1 MSTQKNKTHNPLLD
15 DAANAVFS
23 ADRSELRYCLDS
35 ISDKTK
41 EMSEAWLL
49 SAWASE
55 TCLDAEESLNKA
67 LELDPGNGTAL
78 AGLDWV
84 NRIQA
89 FANQHLESKERSE
102 TEQQLE
108 MERLEEEARKAE
120 QESREAEEE
129 DRLAAELQLAEEKR
143 IEAEWLAEEARLLAE
158 EEARQAEEEA
168 RQAEEDRLQA
178 EEAEE
183 VQLAAENDEPD
194 SDSTS
199 DSFRSDSDEEDS
211 LVQMRAQAIRQ
222 EALAATGN
230 TAGITLEI
238 DRQIALAQSRFL
250 AEEEAGIFGFDDQ
263 QDSGDSVGAE
273 EPVLATP
280 SEETVEDSL
289 ELESEIQET
298 TESLALEVHEA
309 AAAETTDS
317 DDGAETQ
324 SENRKPLVLS
334 VDDSATIRKIIALTL
349 GKEGIEVISAKD
361 GLEAIT
367 LLTEQRPDLILSDI
381 SMPNMGGYKLCS
393 NIKKKERTKDIPVV
407 MLSGKDGMFDKIRGR
422 LNGCDDFLTKP
433 FETTALLEMVQ
444 KYIKVG
450 ATD

>member
-1 MSTQKNKTHNPLLD
+1 MSTQKNKIHNPLLD
-15 DAANAVFS
+15 DAANAVIS
-23 ADRSELRYCLDS
+23 GDRSELRYCLDS

-41 EMSEAWLL
+41 EVSEAWLL
-49 SAWASE
+49 SAWASD
-55 TCLDAEESLNKA
+55 TCSDAEESLNKV

-102 TEQQLE
+102 TEQRLE

-120 QESREAEEE
+120 QEAREAEEE

-143 IEAEWLAEEARLLAE
+143 IEAEWLAEEAR
-158 EEARQAEEEA
+158 
-168 RQAEEDRLQA
+168 QAEEDQLQT

-183 VQLAAENDEPD
+183 VQLDAENDEPD

-211 LVQMRAQAIRQ
+211 LVQMRAQAVRQ

-230 TAGITLEI
+230 AASSTMEI
-238 DRQIALAQSRFL
+238 DKQIALAQARFL
-250 AEEEAGIFGFDDQ
+250 AEEEAGNYGFDDQ
-263 QDSGDSVGAE
+263 QDSGDSVGTE

-280 SEETVEDSL
+280 VGETVEDSL
-289 ELESEIQET
+289 ELESEIQEAS
-298 TESLALEVHEA
+298 ESLALEVHEA
-309 AAAETTDS
+309 AATETTDS
-317 DDGAETQ
+317 DDGTETQ
-324 SENRKPLVLS
+324 SENRKPIVLS

-393 NIKKKERTKDIPVV
+393 IIKKKERTKDIPVV
-407 MLSGKDGMFDKIRGR
+407 MLSGKDGMFDKMRGR